1 VIFVVDA
8 SGSAA
13 AQRLG
18 EAKGAVEA
26 LLAESYA
33 RRDRVSLIAF
43 RGTTADVLLPPTRA
57 LARARKLLASLPGGG
72 GTPLAT
78 AIDTAIIAGVS
89 ARRAGTLPVAVFL
102 TDGRANVAR
111 DGKGGRAES
120 MRDVLDAA
128 AQFRASNLASVL
140 IDTSPRP
147 EPMARRVAEAMGARY
162 VPLPVV
168 DARAIAGAVALAKEV
183 G

>member
-1 VIFVVDA
+1 MV
-8 SGSAA
+8 
-13 AQRLG
+13 
-18 EAKGAVEA
+18 
-26 LLAESYA
+26 
-33 RRDRVSLIAF
+33 
-43 RGTTADVLLPPTRA
+43 
-57 LARARKLLASLPGGG
+57 
-72 GTPLAT
+72 
-78 AIDTAIIAGVS
+78 
-89 ARRAGTLPVAVFL
+89 VFL

-120 MRDVLDAA
+120 TRDALDAA
-128 AQFRASNLASVL
+128 AQFRASNLSCVL

-147 EPMARRVAEAMGARY
+147 EPMARRIAEAMGARY